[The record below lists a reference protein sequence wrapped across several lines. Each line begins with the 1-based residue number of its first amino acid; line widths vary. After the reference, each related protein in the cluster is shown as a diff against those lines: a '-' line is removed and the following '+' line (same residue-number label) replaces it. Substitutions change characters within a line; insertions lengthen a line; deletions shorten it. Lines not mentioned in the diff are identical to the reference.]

1 MTGPLLDVSRAR
13 ISPTRG
19 GVLVDDPASPWLVRV
34 WVTTPD
40 AGRPV
45 VRRLQVDARDPA
57 VGITSS
63 RLAHLPMAQLR
74 HLAAVEAGRGAADH
88 PDEIYYRM
96 LARPRPPGGWGDDHW
111 RAVLAVYSWA
121 EETGRPGG
129 GAWAVADLWG
139 VTVRPTVERWLA
151 EARRRER
158 RGLL

>member
-1 MTGPLLDVSRAR
+1 MVDVSRAR
-13 ISPTRG
+13 VSRTRGG
-19 GVLVDDPASPWLVRV
+19 GVLVDDPAAPWLVRV
-34 WVTTPD
+34 WSMTV
-40 AGRPV
+40 AGRTIAQ
-45 VRRLQVDARDPA
+45 RLQVDVRDPA

-74 HLAAVEAGRGAADH
+74 HLAAVEAGRGSADH

-96 LARPRPPGGWGDDHW
+96 MAKPRPGGSWGDDHW
-111 RAVLAVYSWA
+111 QAVLAVYLWA

-129 GAWAVADLWG
+129 GAQAVAELWG
-139 VTVRPTVERWLA
+139 VTVRPTVDRWLA